1 MRPWRPAIRHAL
13 YGPTGFFVADSDGPA
28 AHFRTSAHASPL
40 FAQAICRLVGEGKE
54 VVDVGAGRGELVK
67 NIRKYRKDLKL
78 TAVDLAERPGDLP
91 DDIAWR
97 QDIPTGID
105 GLLIAT
111 EWLDNVPVDVAEVD
125 GDGVVRLVLVG
136 EDGGEELGPAVVGHG
151 VDPRDGE
158 WLDRWWP
165 ITESGQRAEI
175 GWPRDDAW
183 ASAVAAVDRGMAVA
197 VDYGHTRDS
206 RPAGG
211 TLTGYRRGRQ
221 VRPVPDGSCDLTA
234 HVAVDAIVAA
244 ATAGRPARSATLTD
258 QREALHRLGLS
269 ARRPD
274 LSMASRDPVGYLRA
288 LERAS
293 QVGELVEAGGLG
305 GQYWVCVSI

>member
-13 YGPTGFFVADSDGPA
+13 YGPAGFFVSDRDGPA

-40 FAQAICRLVGEGKE
+40 FARALCRLIREGTE

-67 NIRKYRKDLKL
+67 NIHKYKKGMKL
-78 TAVDLAERPGDLP
+78 TAVDLADRPEDLP
-91 DDIAWR
+91 DEIEWR
-97 QDIPTGID
+97 HDIPTGID

-125 GDGVVRLVLVG
+125 DDGVVRLVLVDD
-136 EDGGEELGPAVVGHG
+136 DGREELGPPVG
-151 VDPRDGE
+151 DRDAE

-165 ITESGQRAEI
+165 LTEPGRRAEI

-183 ASAVAAVDRGMAVA
+183 ASAVASVSRGTAVA
-197 VDYGHTRDS
+197 VDYGHTRES

-211 TLTGYRRGRQ
+211 TLTGYRHGRQ

-234 HVAVDAIVAA
+234 HVAVDALLA
-244 ATAGRPARSATLTD
+244 ATPPTATLTR
-258 QREALHRLGLS
+258 QRDALLGLGLS
-269 ARRPD
+269 GRRPD
-274 LSMASRDPVGYLRA
+274 LAAASRDPVGYLRE

-293 QVGELVEAGGLG
+293 QVGELIEAGGLG

>member
-13 YGPTGFFVADSDGPA
+13 YGPTGFFVADSNGPA

-40 FAQAICRLVGEGKE
+40 FAQAICRLLGDMTE
-54 VVDVGAGRGELVK
+54 VVDVGAGRGELVT
-67 NIRKYRKDLKL
+67 NIRKYRKDIKI
-78 TAVDLAERPGDLP
+78 TAVELAERPGDLP
-91 DDIAWR
+91 GDIEWR
-97 QDIPTGID
+97 HDIPTGID

-136 EDGGEELGPAVVGHG
+136 EDGGEELGSPVSG
-151 VDPRDGE
+151 RDAE
-158 WLDRWWP
+158 WLSEWWP
-165 ITESGQRAEI
+165 IAEPGRRAEI

-197 VDYGHTRDS
+197 VDYGHTRDG

-234 HVAVDAIVAA
+234 HVAVDSL
-244 ATAGRPARSATLTD
+244 RSTSLAL
-258 QREALHRLGLS
+258 QRDALRDLGLS
-269 ARRPD
+269 GQRPE
-274 LSMASRDPVGYLRA
+274 LELASRDPVGYLRA

-293 QVGELVEAGGLG
+293 QVGELVEPGGLG

>member
-28 AHFRTSAHASPL
+28 AHFRTSVHASPL
-40 FAQAICRLVGEGKE
+40 FAQAICRLLGDMTEL
-54 VVDVGAGRGELVK
+54 VDVGAGRGELVK
-67 NIRKYRKDLKL
+67 NVYKQRKDLKI
-78 TAVDLAERPGDLP
+78 TAVELADRPGDLP
-91 DDIAWR
+91 DEIEWR
-97 QDIPTGID
+97 HDIPTGVN

-111 EWLDNVPVDVAEVD
+111 EWLDNVPVDVAERD
-125 GDGVVRLVLVG
+125 DEGVVRLVVVG
-136 EDGGEELGPAVVGHG
+136 DDGTEELGPPLAGTG
-151 VDPRDGE
+151 RDRE

-165 ITESGQRAEI
+165 LHEPGQRAEI

-183 ASAVAAVDRGMAVA
+183 AAAVAAVDRGMAVA

-234 HVAVDAIVAA
+234 HVAVDAIAVA
-244 ATAGRPARSATLTD
+244 ATAGRPSRSATLTD
-258 QREALHRLGLS
+258 QREALRRLGLS
-269 ARRPD
+269 GRRPD
-274 LSMASRDPVGYLRA
+274 LATASRDPVGYLRA

-293 QVGELVEAGGLG
+293 QVGELVEPGGLG